1 MTQPSAGTEERTA
14 MVGPAPR
21 SDIEPAADAER
32 ITECIAELHALTK
45 LPRIGWVLAGVQDP
59 ERVAMHCY
67 ETAVIACIL
76 SRYVTA
82 AVDIGKV
89 LTMALFH
96 EVGEVRLTDLPRRAA
111 PYVREAKD
119 RAESEITQD
128 VLRGVADDIGAIVEE
143 FHDRK
148 SVEARLT
155 EAAEELQ
162 IIFAAMMYAKER
174 NGDMSEYRRD
184 AAKYDSYGLDIAE
197 QVAVVLRDRLERY
210 LGDHPSWEI
219 GYRRTPETLP
229 TVSPAAA
236 PMGLHDLDVR
246 QEGRASVEAGEGGE
260 R

>member
-1 MTQPSAGTEERTA
+1 V
-14 MVGPAPR
+14 VGPAPR

-45 LPRIGWVLAGVQDP
+45 LPRIGWVLAGVHDP
-59 ERVAMHCY
+59 ERVATHCY

-76 SRYVTA
+76 TRHVSA
-82 AVDIGKV
+82 PVDIGKV

-96 EVGEVRLTDLPRRAA
+96 EIGEVRLTDLPRRAA
-111 PYVREAKD
+111 PYMRDAKD
-119 RAESEITQD
+119 QAESEIAQD
-128 VLRGVADDIGAIVEE
+128 VLRDVADDICAIVDE

-148 SVEARLT
+148 TLEARLT

-197 QVAVVLRDRLERY
+197 QVAAVIRDKLKTY
-210 LGDHPSWEI
+210 LGDHPYWEI
-219 GYRRTPETLP
+219 GYQRGRGNQP
-229 TVSPAAA
+229 SPS
-236 PMGLHDLDVR
+236 P
-246 QEGRASVEAGEGGE
+246 
-260 R
+260 